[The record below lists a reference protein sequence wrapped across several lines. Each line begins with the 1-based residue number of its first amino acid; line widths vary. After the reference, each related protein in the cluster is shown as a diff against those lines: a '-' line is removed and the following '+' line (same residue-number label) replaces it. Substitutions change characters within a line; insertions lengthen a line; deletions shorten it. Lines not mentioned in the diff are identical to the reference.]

1 MAKLISMTGLLVHWK
16 IIRPKAYLAPTNMSV
31 CPSKYQDCENI
42 TSCYYSY
49 LELKRVLEY
58 QISNQY
64 SNFHDCA
71 IDTYGQNLD
80 HLKVPTLPVSNLTFC
95 FFYFFLYSYFIC
107 VLEAVGG
114 RKAYAPR
121 TCILLTI
128 FNVSF
133 HIFLYLHKLAVR
145 RPDQNWI
152 QI

>member
-16 IIRPKAYLAPTNMSV
+16 IIRPKAYLEPTNMSV
-31 CPSKYQDCENI
+31 CSSKYQDCENI
-42 TSCYYSY
+42 TSSYYSY

-64 SNFHDCA
+64 SNFHDYA

-95 FFYFFLYSYFIC
+95 FFYFSFTHTSFVC
-107 VLEAVGG
+107 WRQVGG
-114 RKAYAPR
+114 RKSYAPR
-121 TCILLTI
+121 ILLTI
-128 FNVSF
+128 FSVSF
-133 HIFLYLHKLAVR
+133 HIFLYSHKLAVR